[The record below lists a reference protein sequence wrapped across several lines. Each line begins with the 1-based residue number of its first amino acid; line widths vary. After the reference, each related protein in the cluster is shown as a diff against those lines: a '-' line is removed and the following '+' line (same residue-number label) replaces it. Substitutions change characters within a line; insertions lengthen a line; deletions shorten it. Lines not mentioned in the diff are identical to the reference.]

1 MYDVAKQKITDLV
14 HDAKTSFYSTM
25 VFSSMTCKELFHN
38 MTTLLGKTTKPTL
51 PSVHDLQQLSNIF
64 SDFFKH
70 QIISTRSSFSRMV
83 QKIDACQLAFSGT
96 PFVSFTP
103 VSEQQLKKIILQT
116 APNTSVF
123 DLIPTKLL

>member
-38 MTTLLGKTTKPTL
+38 MTTLLGKTTKPTV
-51 PSVHDLQQLSNIF
+51 PSVHDLQQLPNIF

-70 QIISTRSSFSRMV
+70 KILYLKQLINQYLSARMLWHPIGV
-83 QKIDACQLAFSGT
+83 LHTCLR
-96 PFVSFTP
+96 
-103 VSEQQLKKIILQT
+103 
-116 APNTSVF
+116 TS
-123 DLIPTKLL
+123 